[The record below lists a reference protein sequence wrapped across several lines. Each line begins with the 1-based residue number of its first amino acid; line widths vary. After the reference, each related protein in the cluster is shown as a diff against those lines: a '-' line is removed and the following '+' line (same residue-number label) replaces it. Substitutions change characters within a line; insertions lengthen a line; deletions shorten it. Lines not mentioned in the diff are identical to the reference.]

1 MVGYHFAAI
10 LPILENK
17 YFSYILYYP
26 VCHSIRNEWL
36 SKSLLDVV

>member
-17 YFSYILYYP
+17 YFSS
-26 VCHSIRNEWL
+26 VL
-36 SKSLLDVV
+36 SCVSFDKK